1 MIGSDEEYLFLLGA
15 AIAERR
21 RSQAWTQS
29 DLAYRIGME
38 VPNLSVIE
46 NGKSNPQI
54 LTLARIASALECEL
68 HELIPNI
75 KSFSKFIDSPARYT
89 PRKHK
94 KDEVKTAPSKP
105 KKYPKVKTGAK
116 RK

>member
-1 MIGSDEEYLFLLGA
+1 MFRLIRRMVDSDEEYLYQLGA
-15 AIAERR
+15 AIAGKRR
-21 RSQAWTQS
+21 ALGLTQS

-54 LTLARIASALECEL
+54 LTLARLASALECEL

-75 KSFSKFIDSPARYT
+75 KHYSRFIDSPAKYV
-89 PRKHK
+89 PRKH
-94 KDEVKTAPSKP
+94 PKP
-105 KKYPKVKTGAK
+105 KKSIPKKPIPK
-116 RK
+116 RR

>member
-1 MIGSDEEYLFLLGA
+1 MCIHNILIVTFREFRRVINSDEEYLYQLGTSIAAKRKELFL
-15 AIAERR
+15 
-21 RSQAWTQS
+21 TQS

-68 HELIPNI
+68 HDLIPNI
-75 KSFSKFIDSPARYT
+75 KSYSRFIDAPSKYT

-94 KDEVKTAPSKP
+94 KKSK
-105 KKYPKVKTGAK
+105 
-116 RK
+116 